1 MFNFPCRG
9 GDRKERDGRGAATE
23 PGGDGEDEEKLG
35 AAAQGARGRVPGT
48 VYTACLG
55 LRQIKFI
62 GEGVRILFH
71 LEYFS
76 IY

>member
-55 LRQIKFI
+55 LRGSTEWYAHRFKGSRSFM
-62 GEGVRILFH
+62 F
-71 LEYFS
+71 
-76 IY
+76 